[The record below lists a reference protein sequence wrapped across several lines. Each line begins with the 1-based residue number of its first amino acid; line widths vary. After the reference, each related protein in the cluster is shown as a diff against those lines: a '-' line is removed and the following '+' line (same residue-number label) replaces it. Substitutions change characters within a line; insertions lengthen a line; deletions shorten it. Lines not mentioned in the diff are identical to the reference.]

1 MRRVLHCLPQSHKV
15 GCPPLF
21 LSPMSPPLL
30 FLFTSLAFLFSNAL
44 AQVATPRFTD
54 CFSGNTS
61 LKLNVS
67 TVYAQITTS
76 QSLGRQLNI
85 TVLGQ
90 SPQIIQGTSNGS
102 SDLGASHLLPFHP
115 LSPLSLDATQSSA
128 TLFSNTEIL
137 TFNVRNN
144 NSYFCQTLRPPSP
157 LPSPDN
163 ITGLYCPIPAGPFAF
178 SAYAP
183 LSSSHELATLQTS
196 LRAVDPFSNE
206 LLCINIATTLLHP
219 GALGSVYGHA
229 RYLFYGT
236 VILCV
241 VYWLLVAV
249 ARFSSAWARRS
260 GWSRSGFWPR
270 VENVGFVAAS
280 AISGEGLSKSPALIR
295 FGTSF
300 IVWCSVM
307 VRARPDLTTPHSL
320 VRPPTPSPQSRR
332 LCATSFFTRNGVLR
346 LRWSQSNGQNSFVTT
361 LSLLY
366 QPSCLS

>member
-1 MRRVLHCLPQSHKV
+1 M
-15 GCPPLF
+15 
-21 LSPMSPPLL
+21 
-30 FLFTSLAFLFSNAL
+30 
-44 AQVATPRFTD
+44 
-54 CFSGNTS
+54 
-61 LKLNVS
+61 
-67 TVYAQITTS
+67 
-76 QSLGRQLNI
+76 
-85 TVLGQ
+85 
-90 SPQIIQGTSNGS
+90 
-102 SDLGASHLLPFHP
+102 
-115 LSPLSLDATQSSA
+115 
-128 TLFSNTEIL
+128 
-137 TFNVRNN
+137 RNN

-206 LLCINIATTLLHP
+206 LLCVNIATTPLHP

-229 RYLFYGT
+229 RLLFYGT

-241 VYWLLVAV
+241 IYWLLVAI

-307 VRARPDLTTPHSL
+307 SRARPDSTTPHSP
-320 VRPPTPSPQSRR
+320 VRPPPRPLRSHAVHARR
-332 LCATSFFTRNGVLR
+332 LFSHAMVCCACDGRSPMARIHL
-346 LRWSQSNGQNSFVTT
+346 
-361 LSLLY
+361 
-366 QPSCLS
+366 